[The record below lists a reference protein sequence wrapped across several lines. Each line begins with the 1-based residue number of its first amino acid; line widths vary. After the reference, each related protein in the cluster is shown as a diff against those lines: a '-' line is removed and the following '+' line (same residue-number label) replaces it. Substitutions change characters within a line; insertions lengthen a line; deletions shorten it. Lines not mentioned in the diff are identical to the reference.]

1 MITIVSKDAGGAEV
15 LSSWVKRNPG
25 NYKYHLSGPAKKI
38 FKSKISKI
46 KLSNIKNCINSTD
59 TLLSSTGTSSFEKKA
74 IKQFKKKNK
83 KVIAYLDHWFNYKNR
98 FFINKEMIKVDEI
111 WVSDNYA
118 KKEARRIFKNSIVK
132 KKKNFYLEEFLK
144 EVKQYKQKKNS
155 ILYLTDKK
163 NNILKNKNFELSL
176 FNFFLKKIY
185 FKKFYKKN
193 INLIVRVHPNDNANK
208 YKKSIKGQNLIKFSK
223 NTLSYDISRSLYVY
237 GNNSMVLYLA
247 RNAGIKNT
255 YNFVINKDHQYH
267 RIMKKLR
274 IKKCDVEI

>member
-132 KKKNFYLEEFLK
+132 KKKIF
-144 EVKQYKQKKNS
+144 
-155 ILYLTDKK
+155 T
-163 NNILKNKNFELSL
+163 
-176 FNFFLKKIY
+176 
-185 FKKFYKKN
+185 
-193 INLIVRVHPNDNANK
+193 
-208 YKKSIKGQNLIKFSK
+208 
-223 NTLSYDISRSLYVY
+223 
-237 GNNSMVLYLA
+237 
-247 RNAGIKNT
+247 
-255 YNFVINKDHQYH
+255 
-267 RIMKKLR
+267 
-274 IKKCDVEI
+274 